1 MTNDEGMTKL
11 EARTAR
17 WTSFRHSIVR
27 HHFVTQH
34 SCFDIALTCARSHYR
49 QDQSVIPS
57 EVEESQ
63 TTLRSHMVDDVIA
76 ELRTLDFSRTFHQ
89 TREIV
94 RDTFARDRAA

>member
-57 EVEESQ
+57 EVEESL
-63 TTLRSHMVDDVIA
+63 TILRSHMGNHIIP
-76 ELRTLDFSRTFHQ
+76 ELTAFDFSRAFHE
-89 TREIV
+89 TCEIV